1 MCGERSHLHD
11 RIAPFRN
18 RLVALTRALPEA
30 LIRNLNAHHQREAEH
45 HAEHVQRI
53 RMAEDAAI
61 REMLRKDDAFKVVV
75 RPLYD
80 DAERAADDGPRQ
92 CAWDYRA
99 VKLQQVG
106 RDDHRDRAL
115 AVLLYAAANCCVAKH
130 ACLVTYLLFI
140 EVKFSERPPLHG
152 VDILSRCTLAHHRT
166 PQRDRTRQ
174 GVPK

>member
-53 RMAEDAAI
+53 RMVEDAAI
-61 REMLRKDDAFKVVV
+61 REMARKDDAVKVVV

-92 CAWDYRA
+92 CARDYRA
-99 VKLQQVG
+99 VQLQQVG

-115 AVLLYAAANCCVAKH
+115 AVLFIRCSQLLRRQTS
-130 ACLVTYLLFI
+130 CLVPCFW
-140 EVKFSERPPLHG
+140 S
-152 VDILSRCTLAHHRT
+152 
-166 PQRDRTRQ
+166 
-174 GVPK
+174 